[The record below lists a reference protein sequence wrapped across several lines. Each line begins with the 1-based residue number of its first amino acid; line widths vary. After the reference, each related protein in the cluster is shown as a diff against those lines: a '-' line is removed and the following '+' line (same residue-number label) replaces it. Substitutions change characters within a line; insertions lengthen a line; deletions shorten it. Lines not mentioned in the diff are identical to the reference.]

1 MTVLVDKNVIT
12 NLARGN
18 PAIAEALKRCLASG
32 EPIYMSRSAYS
43 ELVNDSPIHL
53 RMGYTSLLRDLKLQ
67 VAPDGASSITDR
79 GSFYGDN
86 AAHEPKPN
94 QTGPVKEYG
103 NGKSKEK
110 PGDAFVAAE
119 ARALNARLWTM
130 DRNFAK
136 RAANLGVTLA
146 RECDIQDKR
155 GDEDIAQARRLMGLK
170 PTSMLQNQPAKPIVT
185 KTAPSGPQSANTA
198 KNKATGN
205 EKATKSE
212 VGAPL
217 EAVPEYGPNQAG
229 DAKFQAGTLG
239 LEGVN
244 LLLQKFNNA
253 IQARRFQAEF
263 DKILPEIKRRMADD
277 PQLGA
282 LVSVGYSKGP
292 EDSSSVIESV
302 TVFQNIRVGYGLN
315 RADAT
320 RDLNSRASML
330 PGRSD
335 VGQELWLK
343 PSAPTDISR
352 LRLPFDTTIA
362 GLATFVPGKEK
373 LVRVAFKGV
382 AGFDDKFFSKE
393 ELSVPA
399 GMTPRFYYLWP
410 PDQITFR
417 RGVSQTIS
425 IDWEMSDG
433 ADVTKGDVDPFSTN
447 IPVVKLDSSINPFD
461 ATAAMVWP
469 ADNSTANLFQKT
481 RPTQD
486 NYGMLS
492 IYGIGMMRW
501 VRPEFIRILKAP
513 FN

>member
-12 NLARGN
+12 AIARGD
-18 PAIAEALKRCLASG
+18 AGAADALKRFLASG
-32 EPIYMSRSAYS
+32 EPTYMSRSAYS
-43 ELVNDSPIHL
+43 ELVNDSPIQL
-53 RMGYTSLLRDLKLQ
+53 RMGYTLLLRDIKLPI
-67 VAPDGASSITDR
+67 APEGASSITDR
-79 GSFYGDN
+79 GEFYADN
-86 AAHEPKPN
+86 VAHVPRPN
-94 QTGPVKEYG
+94 EAGRVKEYG
-103 NGKSKEK
+103 NGASKQK

-119 ARALNARLWTM
+119 ARALNARLWTF
-130 DRNFAK
+130 DRDFAR
-136 RAANLGVTLA
+136 RAANLGVTLV
-146 RECDIQDKR
+146 RECDIR
-155 GDEDIAQARRLMGLK
+155 GTRGEEDIAQARRLMGLK
-170 PTSMLQNQPAKPIVT
+170 PTSMMQNASAKTVVT
-185 KTAPSGPQSANTA
+185 KPAASGPQSANTA
-198 KNKATGN
+198 KSKATTG
-205 EKATKSE
+205 EKATTSE
-212 VGAPL
+212 EGAPL

-253 IQARRFQAEF
+253 IQAKRFQAEF
-263 DKILPEIKRRMADD
+263 DKILPEIKRRMATD
-277 PQLGA
+277 PQIGA
-282 LVSVGYSKGP
+282 LVSVGYSKGQ
-292 EDSSSVIESV
+292 DDASSVIETV

-320 RDLNSRASML
+320 RDMNSRNSIL

-335 VGQELWLK
+335 VGQEIWLK
-343 PSAPTDISR
+343 PSAPTDIKR

-410 PDQITFR
+410 PSEITFR
-417 RGVSQTIS
+417 RGVTQTIT

-447 IPVVKLDSSINPFD
+447 VPVVKLDSSINPFD
-461 ATAAMVWP
+461 ATAAMIWP
-469 ADNSTANLFQKT
+469 ADNSTANLFDKS